1 MARTTGAPGDIL
13 RESFGK
19 ARYVVI
25 AAPYIKEGAL
35 GSLLSTSRDL
45 TSIVCVTRWRPDDLV
60 VGVSD
65 LGCRALVTERGGSF
79 RLHSSLHA
87 KYYRSDDTV
96 FVGSANLT
104 SSAMGWTPQPN
115 LEILCRAGADFNAR
129 GFESDLLR
137 TSREISDVEFACWE
151 RLTEID
157 ARSDNIISG
166 VHPLLDS
173 WRPATRDPRNLELAY
188 RDREDEIA
196 SVDERKAA
204 LRDIQVLSMSPGLT
218 DVAIRAWISTC
229 LLATPFANSVM
240 RLSNLDTQRAV
251 ATLAATYRLNAT
263 EARRDMETVQ
273 NWLSF
278 LALTASTEVT

>member
-19 ARYVVI
+19 ARCIVI
-25 AAPYIKEGAL
+25 AAPYIKEDAL
-35 GSLLSTSRDL
+35 GSLLSTARDL
-45 TSIVCVTRWRPDDLV
+45 TSVVCVTRWRLDDLV

-87 KYYRSDDTV
+87 KYYRFDDAV

-104 SSAMGWTPQPN
+104 SSAMGWALQPN
-115 LEILCRAGADFNAR
+115 LEILCRAGEDFDAH
-129 GFESDLLR
+129 GFETDLLR
-137 TSREISDVEFACWE
+137 ISREISDVEFARWE

-166 VHPLLDS
+166 VHPPLDS
-173 WRPATRDPRNLELAY
+173 WRPATRDLRNLELAY

-240 RLSNLDTQRAV
+240 RLSNLDTQRA
-251 ATLAATYRLNAT
+251 AARLAATYRLSAT

-273 NWLSF
+273 SWLAF
-278 LALTASTEVT
+278 LELTASTEVT